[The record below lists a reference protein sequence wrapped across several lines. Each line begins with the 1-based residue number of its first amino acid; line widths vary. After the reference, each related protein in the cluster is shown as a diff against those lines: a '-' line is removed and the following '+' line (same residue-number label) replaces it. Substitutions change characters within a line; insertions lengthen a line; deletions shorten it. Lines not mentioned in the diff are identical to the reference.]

1 MKRLLPTFL
10 ALLSLLLS
18 CQNVDTRVWRASGG
32 SGDKPGI
39 GFELRKHA
47 EEISGFAFLLDPDF
61 PNDFSHTGF
70 RRAMTF
76 ISQSPNE
83 IRFRVAWSRLPQRHL
98 CFGSKGPIGPI
109 HSGLPRFQFA
119 GPKSPRRGYSRSK
132 GSNEELAGL
141 RELCDARRTRVG
153 KSASSRPFDCTS
165 TESHQHRPRA

>member
-1 MKRLLPTFL
+1 MKRLLPIL

-18 CQNVDTRVWRASGG
+18 CQNVDTRVWRASGDN
-32 SGDKPGI
+32 GDKPGI

-83 IRFRVAWSRLPQRHL
+83 IRFRVAW
-98 CFGSKGPIGPI
+98 
-109 HSGLPRFQFA
+109 
-119 GPKSPRRGYSRSK
+119 
-132 GSNEELAGL
+132 NE
-141 RELCDARRTRVG
+141 
-153 KSASSRPFDCTS
+153 TS
-165 TESHQHRPRA
+165 TETLVFRFEKADWPDSFGATVISIRGTEISPPRVFTFKRLQ